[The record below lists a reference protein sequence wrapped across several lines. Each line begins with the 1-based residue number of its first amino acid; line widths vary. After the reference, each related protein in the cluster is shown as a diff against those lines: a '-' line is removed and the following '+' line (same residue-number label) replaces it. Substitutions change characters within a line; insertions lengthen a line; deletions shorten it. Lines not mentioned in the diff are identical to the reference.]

1 MPEIVKY
8 KLNRAQKDA
17 LCHHLGPAMI
27 LAGPGS
33 GKTTVLIGRVKHLIE
48 QYKVPPSSILVIT
61 YTKAAALS
69 MQHRFIR
76 EMKGGVFPVAF
87 GTFHAI
93 YYHILQERYHF
104 RKDSL
109 LSMNE
114 KRRILYSILKDQINT
129 IKKEPEGLDEI
140 LSCISLRKNGFKL
153 EELPIPASMEKAAY
167 ERCESLYLKQTAA
180 LGKMDFDDML
190 VRCLELFK
198 KEPETLI
205 KWQKRISYIL
215 VDEFQDSNKVQYEVL
230 KMLASP
236 QNNLFVVGDDDQ
248 SIYGFR
254 GASPGIMQ
262 QFEKDYKGLKK
273 VYLEANYRSREEI
286 VLAANSVIIENKNRF
301 IKNMFAS
308 GAECEYGDIR
318 PVFIKSFTDREK
330 QYFYLCNHIL
340 SLSKQLP
347 LNEMAVI
354 FRTNRDIEYLIPHLA
369 KENIPYVLKEGIK
382 SRYAHFVVQDIAAY
396 LKLAIGESKRSI
408 FLQIMNKPV
417 RYISRDSIWDEEVDL
432 KQIEEQYR
440 NNGKRDIAASA
451 ALLRKQLLQIGRL
464 SPFLAINFVRKIVG
478 YDIWLRGK
486 AGTKQELFEEW
497 KELLDEVQLEAK
509 GFKQLSEWLA
519 YIKQEE
525 VRRGNTISQNREGV
539 QLMTMHASK
548 GLEFAYVCIP
558 GVNEGRIPYGKS
570 PGKEAEEEERRLF
583 YVGMTRAKAA
593 LEILYLTGT
602 KDHPRL
608 PSRFLNTI
616 NKTYSSSLSTS
627 SSNS

>member
-1 MPEIVKY
+1 MPEIVENKM
-8 KLNRAQKDA
+8 NRAQKEA
-17 LCHHLGPAMI
+17 LCHHFGPAMI

-104 RKDSL
+104 RNDCL
-109 LSMNE
+109 LSISE

-129 IKKEPEGLDEI
+129 NKKEPEGLDEI
-140 LSCISLRKNGFKL
+140 LSCISLRKNGFQP
-153 EELPIPASMEKAAY
+153 EELPIPAYLEKSDY
-167 ERCESLYLKQTAA
+167 ERYESIYLKQTAA

-198 KEPETLI
+198 KEPAILS
-205 KWQKRISYIL
+205 KWQKRFTYLL
-215 VDEFQDSNKVQYEVL
+215 VDEFQDSNRVQYEVL
-230 KMLASP
+230 KMLAMP

-262 QFEKDYKGLKK
+262 QFEKDYPGLKK

-286 VLAANSVIIENKNRF
+286 VLAANTVIIENKNRF
-301 IKNMFAS
+301 IKKMYAS
-308 GAECEYGDIR
+308 GTENQYADIK
-318 PVFIKSFTDREK
+318 PVLIKSFPDREK
-330 QYFYLCNHIL
+330 QYLYLSSHIL

-369 KENIPYVLKEGIK
+369 KENIPYILKEGIK
-382 SRYAHFVVQDIAAY
+382 SRYAHFAVQDIAAY
-396 LKLAIGESKRSI
+396 LKLAIGERERRI

-417 RYISRDSIWDEEVDL
+417 RYISRESIWEEEVDL
-432 KQIEEQYR
+432 EQIEEQYR
-440 NNGKRDIAASA
+440 NSGKKEIAAA
-451 ALLRKQLLQIGRL
+451 VALLRKQMIQIGRL
-464 SPFLAINFVRKIVG
+464 SPFLAINFVRKIIG

-486 AGTKQELFEEW
+486 AGTKQELYDEW
-497 KELLDEVQLEAK
+497 KELLDEVQSEAK
-509 GFKQLSEWLA
+509 GFKQISEWLA
-519 YIKQEE
+519 YSKQEE
-525 VRRGNTISQNREGV
+525 VRIGNISQNREGV

-548 GLEFAYVCIP
+548 GLEFSYVCIP

-608 PSRFLNTI
+608 PSRFLNTL